1 MERNFVVTTFFLIDH
16 TWLLHTFQTE
26 AELDHFLT
34 LNCIFT
40 YGWTLGTPF
49 PSIQNMQAEQRPS

>member
-1 MERNFVVTTFFLIDH
+1 MVTTFFLIDH